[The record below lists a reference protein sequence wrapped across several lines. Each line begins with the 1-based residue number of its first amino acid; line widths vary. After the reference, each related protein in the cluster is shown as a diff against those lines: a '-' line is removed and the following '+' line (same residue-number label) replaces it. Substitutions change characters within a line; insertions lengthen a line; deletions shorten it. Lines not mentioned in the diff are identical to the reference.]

1 MTVEAIE
8 MLNLVTKARATPV
21 PVWMVH
27 LRVEFAAAGR
37 PAADKAEL
45 EPMVEL
51 MQRTDGV
58 TAAAAVPLHPAGL
71 AVAVGLSA
79 PDATVALERARELVV
94 SCARYA
100 GLGEVTVHRVAV
112 APRPRAGGT
121 GGGADA

>member
-8 MLNLVTKARATPV
+8 MLNLVTTARATAIPT
-21 PVWMVH
+21 WMVH

-37 PAADKAEL
+37 PAGGEAEL

-51 MQRTDGV
+51 MERTDGV
-58 TAAAAVPLHPAGL
+58 CAAAVVPLDSAGL
-71 AVAVGLSA
+71 AVAVGLAA
-79 PDATVALERARELVV
+79 PDAVAALERARNLVAA
-94 SCARYA
+94 CTRYA
-100 GLGEVTVHRVAV
+100 GLGAVTVHRVAV

>member
-1 MTVEAIE
+1 MAMEAIE
-8 MLNLVTKARATPV
+8 MLKLVTTAPATAV

-27 LRVEFAAAGR
+27 LRAEFAAAGR
-37 PAADKAEL
+37 PAAGEDEL

-58 TAAAAVPLHPAGL
+58 CAAAVVPLHPAGL

-79 PDATVALERARELVV
+79 PDATAALEEARELVV

-100 GLGEVTVHRVAV
+100 GLGEVTVHRVGV
-112 APRPRAGGT
+112 APRPGAGGT
-121 GGGADA
+121 